1 MAPTAAFR
9 DRPAAG
15 PGGVVVAFF
24 MLCGAARAEFP
35 LRVNSALYQETGE
48 ANVAAWVERDRRHAG
63 NGDEIQLQVVVV
75 EGLEMQLS
83 LARRYERAEDSVSLR
98 AMHGSEI
105 ELVWVPWRRAH
116 AWSWGIAAGG
126 SREGDA
132 RGAEIALVGSRP
144 LEGDRPRALHV
155 NLGREQEREGEAKM
169 QRAVLTVAYE
179 HGVSR
184 DAILLAEV
192 QAYGGEKPL
201 RHFGFRYRI
210 ARDLHF
216 GAMAGANSAG
226 TIARIGLVADFD

>member
-1 MAPTAAFR
+1 M
-9 DRPAAG
+9 AG
-15 PGGVVVAFF
+15 PSGVALAILL
-24 MLCGAARAEFP
+24 LCGAARAEFP
-35 LRVNSALYQETGE
+35 LRVNSALYQEPGE

-63 NGDEIQLQVVVV
+63 NGYEAQLQVVVL
-75 EGLEMQLS
+75 EGLEFQLS
-83 LARRYERAEDSVSLR
+83 LSRRYEREEDSGSLH

-126 SREGDA
+126 TREGDA

-144 LEGDRPRALHV
+144 LEGDHPRALHV
-155 NLGREQEREGEAKM
+155 NLGREQEREGAAKT
-169 QRAVLTVAYE
+169 RRGVLTVAYE

-184 DAILLAEV
+184 DATLLAEV

-201 RHFGFRYRI
+201 RHFGLRYRI

-216 GAMAGANSAG
+216 GAMAGENSAG